1 MQGFVTV
8 SEEKIAEAM
17 RMFMDSHRM
26 LIEGAAAVA
35 IAGFLDVADDYREK
49 NAVIVICGGN
59 ISRET
64 LRKVI

>member
-1 MQGFVTV
+1 
-8 SEEKIAEAM
+8 
-17 RMFMDSHRM
+17 MFMDSHRM

-35 IAGFLDVADDYREK
+35 IAGFLDVANDYREK

-64 LRKVI
+64 LKKVI